1 MGFGGVSNMNENK
14 RNGGLFGKGYYIAL
28 ILCAVAIGITGYVY
42 NRNQHQNADLP
53 ANANPTDSTLSAVV
67 EHEDDVAV
75 IATRPAKETEVPF
88 SESTE
93 PSRTRQ
99 GLKTMSPVSGQTLM
113 DYSMEALSYNQT
125 TRDWRVHNGI
135 DIAAEEGTPVL
146 ASADGQVMTIC
157 EDDTL
162 GTTVVIRHT
171 GGYTTQYASLSED
184 VAVKV
189 GDTVVMG
196 QTIGTVGATAL
207 VETAM
212 GPHLHFSV
220 TYQDQPM
227 NPADFLSLGE

>member
-1 MGFGGVSNMNENK
+1 MSEHKRTGGT
-14 RNGGLFGKGYYIAL
+14 FGKGYYIAL

-42 NRNQHQNADLP
+42 NRNQAKQ
-53 ANANPTDSTLSAVV
+53 TDTPVQVTSPDATLSAALDQE
-67 EHEDDVAV
+67 EHVAV
-75 IATRPAKETEVPF
+75 IATQPSGESKIPF
-88 SESTE
+88 SQATE
-93 PSRTRQ
+93 PSQTQQ
-99 GLKTMSPVSGQTLM
+99 GLKTAAPLSGQTLAG
-113 DYSMEALSYNQT
+113 YSMEALSYNQT

-146 ASADGQVMTIC
+146 ASADGQVLTVC

-171 GGYTTQYASLSED
+171 GGYTTCYSSLSED
-184 VAVKV
+184 VSVKA

-196 QTIGTVGATAL
+196 QTIGTVGTTAL

-212 GPHLHFSV
+212 GPHLHFAV

-227 NPADFLSLGE
+227 DPAEFLSLS